1 MWAEKSTIKEGS
13 LLTKDGK
20 QKLGPNKWKSK
31 HVRLVHGY
39 ILVYKKSSDSEPTQ
53 VYPPK
58 MYIVY
63 LYLISN

>member
-1 MWAEKSTIKEGS
+1 MWAEKTTIKEGP

-39 ILVYKKSSDSEPTQ
+39 ILVFKKSTDSEPTE
-53 VYPPK
+53 VF
-58 MYIVY
+58 IRRA
-63 LYLISN
+63 